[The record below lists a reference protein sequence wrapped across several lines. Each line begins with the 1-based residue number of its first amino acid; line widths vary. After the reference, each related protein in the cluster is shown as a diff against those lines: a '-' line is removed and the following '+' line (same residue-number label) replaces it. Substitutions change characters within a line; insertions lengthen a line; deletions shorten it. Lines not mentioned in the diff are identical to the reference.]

1 MRRGISFLLV
11 FSILFAS
18 MLTNNSY
25 VYAAQNNATIS
36 LSLDSNRI
44 KEVGEIITA
53 TVEVKDVPNFA
64 GYQFNL
70 KYDPEVLQPVK
81 ANGSSYTKSTP
92 VEGGMILNSDDYGIL
107 SIGSHDLKKGEL
119 NFSKCY
125 LSFHN
130 YKESGNPEETGVIAV
145 IRFKVL
151 KEEATSLEFADTK
164 TMPGSKSGVY
174 LFDWDGNRINNFDIK
189 QPQTL
194 LGSSSISVSLDTD
207 KITKVG
213 QIIKASVN
221 VEDINNLAGFQYN
234 IKYDPEVLQ
243 PVKSNGTPYNKGTTA
258 ESGDLLSNPEFG
270 IFAIGDNDLNS
281 GVINQS
287 KCYMNF
293 ETYKNSGSSESTG
306 TISVVYF
313 KVLKVKETSISFAPH
328 KAMPGAK
335 EGTFLFDWNGVTL
348 KDYSVLKDVK
358 ISAEEEIIIVK
369 PEIISVKA
377 DKTSPQLE
385 GTIITWT
392 CEATGENLEYAW
404 LVKKDGKEVEKT
416 NFENKNSFSYKA
428 EKEGNYQVTV
438 TVKDSYGNEV
448 SKTADEFV
456 IEKEEEVVT
465 GEISLS
471 VDKDK
476 VTKKG
481 EIVTVTI
488 NAKDIQNI
496 AGYQVNLKYDPKVL
510 EPVTDNGT
518 AYSKR
523 TFPTNGTLI
532 NNNSYSSVQAV
543 ANDLDNGILN
553 FGKTYLYLDK
563 YRASGV
569 GESTGTIAII
579 KFKVLD
585 VKPTTISF
593 EDTASMPGAVDGT
606 LMFNWNGDKTTSY
619 TVVKSV
625 SIDAEEEVIIVKPE
639 IVSVKADK
647 TSPQLEG
654 TTITWTCE
662 ATGEN
667 LEYAWLVKKDGK
679 EVEKTNF
686 ASNNSFSYK
695 AEEKGNYQAT
705 VTVKDSYGNEVS
717 KESDTFVIEE
727 KKQEFKGVISI
738 DLDKN
743 RVTQV
748 GDIVTATI
756 NVRDF
761 DNLSGYEIHLR
772 YDPKVLQPI
781 TSDGK
786 AYGKRTFPEDGTMIL
801 NPDYQPLS
809 VVSNIIEEGLLVF
822 GKIYIGMNDYRE
834 DNVPEGNGS
843 LAVVRFKVLEVEDT
857 TIRFADDYRD
867 VTYYGTLLFNWN
879 GDELGK
885 HKPYKVIKEAH
896 IYAE

>member
-1 MRRGISFLLV
+1 
-11 FSILFAS
+11 
-18 MLTNNSY
+18 
-25 VYAAQNNATIS
+25 
-36 LSLDSNRI
+36 
-44 KEVGEIITA
+44 
-53 TVEVKDVPNFA
+53 
-64 GYQFNL
+64 
-70 KYDPEVLQPVK
+70 
-81 ANGSSYTKSTP
+81 
-92 VEGGMILNSDDYGIL
+92 
-107 SIGSHDLKKGEL
+107 
-119 NFSKCY
+119 
-125 LSFHN
+125 
-130 YKESGNPEETGVIAV
+130 
-145 IRFKVL
+145 
-151 KEEATSLEFADTK
+151 
-164 TMPGSKSGVY
+164 
-174 LFDWDGNRINNFDIK
+174 
-189 QPQTL
+189 
-194 LGSSSISVSLDTD
+194 
-207 KITKVG
+207 
-213 QIIKASVN
+213 
-221 VEDINNLAGFQYN
+221 
-234 IKYDPEVLQ
+234 
-243 PVKSNGTPYNKGTTA
+243 
-258 ESGDLLSNPEFG
+258 
-270 IFAIGDNDLNS
+270 
-281 GVINQS
+281 
-287 KCYMNF
+287 
-293 ETYKNSGSSESTG
+293 
-306 TISVVYF
+306 
-313 KVLKVKETSISFAPH
+313 
-328 KAMPGAK
+328 
-335 EGTFLFDWNGVTL
+335 
-348 KDYSVLKDVK
+348 
-358 ISAEEEIIIVK
+358 
-369 PEIISVKA
+369 
-377 DKTSPQLE
+377 
-385 GTIITWT
+385 
-392 CEATGENLEYAW
+392 
-404 LVKKDGKEVEKT
+404 
-416 NFENKNSFSYKA
+416 
-428 EKEGNYQVTV
+428 
-438 TVKDSYGNEV
+438 
-448 SKTADEFV
+448 
-456 IEKEEEVVT
+456 
-465 GEISLS
+465 
-471 VDKDK
+471 
-476 VTKKG
+476 
-481 EIVTVTI
+481 
-488 NAKDIQNI
+488 
-496 AGYQVNLKYDPKVL
+496 
-510 EPVTDNGT
+510 
-518 AYSKR
+518 
-523 TFPTNGTLI
+523 
-532 NNNSYSSVQAV
+532 
-543 ANDLDNGILN
+543 
-553 FGKTYLYLDK
+553 
-563 YRASGV
+563 
-569 GESTGTIAII
+569 
-579 KFKVLD
+579 
-585 VKPTTISF
+585 
-593 EDTASMPGAVDGT
+593 MPGAVDGT

-809 VVSNIIEEGLLVF
+809 VVSNIIEEGLLGF

-857 TIRFADDYRD
+857 TIRFADDYRY

>member
-1 MRRGISFLLV
+1 
-11 FSILFAS
+11 
-18 MLTNNSY
+18 
-25 VYAAQNNATIS
+25 
-36 LSLDSNRI
+36 
-44 KEVGEIITA
+44 
-53 TVEVKDVPNFA
+53 
-64 GYQFNL
+64 
-70 KYDPEVLQPVK
+70 
-81 ANGSSYTKSTP
+81 
-92 VEGGMILNSDDYGIL
+92 
-107 SIGSHDLKKGEL
+107 
-119 NFSKCY
+119 
-125 LSFHN
+125 
-130 YKESGNPEETGVIAV
+130 
-145 IRFKVL
+145 
-151 KEEATSLEFADTK
+151 
-164 TMPGSKSGVY
+164 
-174 LFDWDGNRINNFDIK
+174 
-189 QPQTL
+189 
-194 LGSSSISVSLDTD
+194 
-207 KITKVG
+207 
-213 QIIKASVN
+213 
-221 VEDINNLAGFQYN
+221 
-234 IKYDPEVLQ
+234 
-243 PVKSNGTPYNKGTTA
+243 
-258 ESGDLLSNPEFG
+258 
-270 IFAIGDNDLNS
+270 
-281 GVINQS
+281 
-287 KCYMNF
+287 
-293 ETYKNSGSSESTG
+293 
-306 TISVVYF
+306 
-313 KVLKVKETSISFAPH
+313 
-328 KAMPGAK
+328 
-335 EGTFLFDWNGVTL
+335 
-348 KDYSVLKDVK
+348 
-358 ISAEEEIIIVK
+358 
-369 PEIISVKA
+369 
-377 DKTSPQLE
+377 
-385 GTIITWT
+385 
-392 CEATGENLEYAW
+392 
-404 LVKKDGKEVEKT
+404 KDGKEVEKT

-553 FGKTYLYLDK
+553 FGKTYVYLDKYRASGVGESTGTIAIIKFKVLDVKPTTISFEDTASMPGAVDGTLMFNWNGDKTTSYTVSKSVSIDAEEEEEVIGEISLSADKDKVTKKGEIVTVTINAKDIQNIAGYQVNLKYDPKVLEPVTDNGTAYSKRTFPTNGTLINNNSYSSVQAVANDLDNGILNFGKTYVYLDK

-619 TVVKSV
+619 TVVKSL

-727 KKQEFKGVISI
+727 KNKS
-738 DLDKN
+738 L
-743 RVTQV
+743 
-748 GDIVTATI
+748 
-756 NVRDF
+756 
-761 DNLSGYEIHLR
+761 
-772 YDPKVLQPI
+772 KV
-781 TSDGK
+781 
-786 AYGKRTFPEDGTMIL
+786 
-801 NPDYQPLS
+801 
-809 VVSNIIEEGLLVF
+809 
-822 GKIYIGMNDYRE
+822 
-834 DNVPEGNGS
+834 
-843 LAVVRFKVLEVEDT
+843 
-857 TIRFADDYRD
+857 
-867 VTYYGTLLFNWN
+867 
-879 GDELGK
+879 
-885 HKPYKVIKEAH
+885 
-896 IYAE
+896 